1 MTQKIHKFSSL
12 TLRDGI
18 SFVEHLE
25 LNQMASP
32 CGPIDTQQDAA
43 GYSNKSKGPTSKHD
57 SQAPRTQNYSC
68 STTETSSW
76 EEEQVSAMAG
86 RV

>member
-32 CGPIDTQQDAA
+32 CGPIDSKADAA
-43 GYSNKSKGPTSKHD
+43 AYSNNSKDPTKK
-57 SQAPRTQNYSC
+57 A
-68 STTETSSW
+68 
-76 EEEQVSAMAG
+76 
-86 RV
+86 

>member
-1 MTQKIHKFSSL
+1 MVWRDHQKQEGNRHMTQKIRKFSSL

-32 CGPIDTQQDAA
+32 CGPIDSKADAA
-43 GYSNKSKGPTSKHD
+43 AYSNNSKDPTKKAWQSSLWD
-57 SQAPRTQNYSC
+57 
-68 STTETSSW
+68 TE
-76 EEEQVSAMAG
+76 M
-86 RV
+86 